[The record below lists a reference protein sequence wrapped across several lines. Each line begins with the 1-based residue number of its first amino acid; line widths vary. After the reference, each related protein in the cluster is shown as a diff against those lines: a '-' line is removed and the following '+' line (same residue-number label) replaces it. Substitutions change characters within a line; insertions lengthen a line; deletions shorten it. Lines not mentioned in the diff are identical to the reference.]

1 MALRVERDD
10 FDGSFD
16 DILNSVN
23 NLLNGTGEGFET
35 EEELEES
42 EMLKKRNQD
51 KKKDDNT
58 HAEV

>member
-1 MALRVERDD
+1 MLTYKKDD

-23 NLLNGTGEGFET
+23 NILNGTGEGYET

-42 EMLKKRNQD
+42 EMLKKRNED
-51 KKKDDNT
+51 KKKDDNS

>member
-1 MALRVERDD
+1 MLTYKKDD
-10 FDGSFD
+10 FDGTFD
-16 DILNSVN
+16 DIMNSVN
-23 NLLNGTGEGFET
+23 NILNGTGEGYET

-58 HAEV
+58 GAEV